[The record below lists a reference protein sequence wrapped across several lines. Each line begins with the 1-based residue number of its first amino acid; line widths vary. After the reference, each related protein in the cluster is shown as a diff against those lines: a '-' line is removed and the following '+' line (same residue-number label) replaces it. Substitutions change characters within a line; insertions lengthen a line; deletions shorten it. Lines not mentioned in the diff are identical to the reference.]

1 MIYRYIF
8 LKAPSCEEIK
18 LFYFYIMHKNTVIC
32 CISGFCTQFMDIGR
46 NLASVYIAMH
56 LTPDEVQRSPLRR
69 VLPRRSP
76 KGGMRPGVSANPK
89 KIENWIFPED
99 GMSEHEERLIVATTT
114 QIGVLVSMN
123 THQYS
128 FNGQTYLQ
136 QSGVPIG

>member
-1 MIYRYIF
+1 MIVGADVATLYPSLNDIEVAIIIF
-8 LKAPSCEEIK
+8 NAILNADIKFLNFNLK
-18 LFYFYIMHKNTVIC
+18 V
-32 CISGFCTQFMDIGR
+32 
-46 NLASVYIAMH
+46 ASVYIAMH

-136 QSGVPIG
+136 QSGVHIG